1 MYCLIRCSSNKD
13 EFDSRVRQVGKVT
26 TFDAGGAGYEFT
38 TATAG
43 EYIFESVADTSVRAK
58 FTVVDADL
66 LSVNPQKLEWESDDT
81 SEKTF
86 TITTYSN
93 QMWKIEEV

>member
-1 MYCLIRCSSNKD
+1 MLVEPDMNLLRLPLEN
-13 EFDSRVRQVGKVT
+13 
-26 TFDAGGAGYEFT
+26 TF
-38 TATAG
+38 
-43 EYIFESVADTSVRAK
+43 FESVADTSVRAK